1 MQDKLNELAV
11 WFLGFYNPQLFCEVI
26 VPMATGFFN

>member
-1 MQDKLNELAV
+1 MKDILDELAA
-11 WFLGFYNPQLFCEVI
+11 WFMGFYNPQFFCEVI

>member
-1 MQDKLNELAV
+1 MDILNELAV
-11 WFLGFYNPQLFCEVI
+11 KFMSFYNPQFFCEVI